1 MNYRHAFH
9 AGNFADVFK
18 HATLARILTYLARK
32 AAPLRFIDTHAGLGR
47 YDLMADEA
55 KRTGEWSGGIGAPAL
70 REAAPAVA
78 ALFEPYWAAVGPLDA
93 AGCPLSY
100 PGSPA
105 IAQHL
110 LRPADRLTLCELHPD
125 DCEQLRAT
133 MGRDPRVK
141 TLLLDGYAGLKAG
154 VPPKERRG
162 LVLIDPP
169 FETPGEFDRM
179 GAALLMAYRK
189 WPTGSYMLW
198 YPLKDLRAAD
208 ALGRAVVTAGVR
220 DVLQLHLSVE
230 RRLLADGPLGGCG
243 LLLVNP
249 PYTLKQDADVMLPF
263 LAQALG
269 RGGPGGWS
277 ARQLAGD

>member
-18 HATLARILTYLARK
+18 HAVLARVLTYLLRK

-47 YDLMADEA
+47 YDLLATEA
-55 KRTGEWSGGIGAPAL
+55 QRTAEWSGGIGALALHTPA
-70 REAAPAVA
+70 PPVA
-78 ALFEPYWAAVGPLDA
+78 ALLEPYWSAVGPLDA
-93 AGCPLSY
+93 EGCPRSY

-105 IAQHL
+105 IAQAL
-110 LRPADRLTLCELHPD
+110 LRPADRLTLCELHPE
-125 DCEQLRAT
+125 DCGQLRVA
-133 MGRDPRVK
+133 MGRDPRIK
-141 TLLLDGYAGLKAG
+141 ILLLDGYAGLKAG

-169 FETPGEFDRM
+169 FEEPGEFDRM
-179 GAALLMAYRK
+179 GSALLMAYRK
-189 WPTGSYMLW
+189 WPTGCYMLW

-208 ALGRAVVTAGVR
+208 ALGRAAVAAGLR

-230 RRLLADGPLGGCG
+230 RRLSADGPLGGCG

-249 PYTLKQDADVMLPF
+249 PYTLKQEADIMLPF

-269 RGGPGGWS
+269 RGGAGGWS
-277 ARQLAGD
+277 ARQLAAD